1 MQNDHSAEPD
11 WDTPLQLA
19 TTPALLIH
27 ALFGTAS
34 TVHTGW
40 ESCVDNQLALSELT
54 TMDALSGNYCRL
66 VEQEYEDDEKE
77 ESVLWHDWAV
87 ELRLGSV
94 LITGHWQIQLTSS
107 PMDWEWCSREAE
119 RAFDKACVLFGKRT
133 RRGLGVEEPD
143 PGTQP
148 PKQRRH

>member
-1 MQNDHSAEPD
+1 MQNDQSPDPD

-54 TMDALSGNYCRL
+54 TVDELSGNYCRL
-66 VEQEYEDDEKE
+66 VEQEYEEDDKE
-77 ESVLWHDWAV
+77 ETVVWHDWAV
-87 ELRLGSV
+87 ELRLGNV
-94 LITGHWQIQLTSS
+94 FITGHWQMQLTGS

-119 RAFDKACVLFGKRT
+119 KAFDKACVLLGKRT

-143 PGTQP
+143 LGTQP
-148 PKQRRH
+148 PKQQRH